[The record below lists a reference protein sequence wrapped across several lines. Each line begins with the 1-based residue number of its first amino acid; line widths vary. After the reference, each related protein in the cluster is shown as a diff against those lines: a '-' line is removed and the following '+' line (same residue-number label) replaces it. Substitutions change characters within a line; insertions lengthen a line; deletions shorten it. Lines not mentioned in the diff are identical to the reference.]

1 MTKNEVR
8 YGWSFYVLQL
18 LIFPSLLVLGNQ
30 LLRQPL
36 SEAALNFAL
45 FALNFLCTTVIFH
58 RFLLASGRRALEL
71 PFRCLRMAFFGLL
84 LYYGGIILVGTL
96 ILTLRPDFANANDAN
111 ILALTQDN
119 YPLMALGTIVL
130 VPITE
135 ETLYRGLIFRGLHQK
150 SRLAAYAVSTLVFAA
165 VHVVGYIGILDWE
178 LLGLSLVQYLPAGL
192 ALAWAYE
199 KADTIWAPILMHMTI
214 NQISITFMR

>member
-165 VHVVGYIGILDWE
+165 VHVVGYIGILDWG

>member
-8 YGWSFYVLQL
+8 FGWAFYVLQL
-18 LIFPSLLVLGNQ
+18 LILPSLLVWGNH
-30 LLRQPL
+30 LLLQPL

-58 RFLLASGRRALEL
+58 RFLLTSGQQALAA
-71 PFRCLRMAFFGLL
+71 PFRTLRMAFYGLL
-84 LYYGGIILVGTL
+84 LYYAGIILVGTL

-135 ETLYRGLIFRGLHQK
+135 ETLYRGLIFRGLHPK
-150 SRLAAYAVSTLVFAA
+150 SRLAAYAVSALVFAA
-165 VHVVGYIGILDWE
+165 VHVIGYIGTMDWG
-178 LLGLSLVQYLPAGL
+178 LLGLSLLQYLPAGL

>member
-1 MTKNEVR
+1 MIKDEVR
-8 YGWSFYVLQL
+8 YGWAFYVLQL
-18 LIFPSLLVLGNQ
+18 LILPSLLVWGNQ
-30 LLRQPL
+30 LLLHPL

-58 RFLLASGRRALEL
+58 RFLLASGRQALMT
-71 PFRCLRMAFFGLL
+71 PFRTLRMAVFGLL
-84 LYYGGIILVGTL
+84 LYYVGMALVVAL
-96 ILTLRPDFANANDAN
+96 ILALRPDFSNANDAN

-150 SRLAAYAVSTLVFAA
+150 SRLAAYAVSALVFAA
-165 VHVVGYIGILDWE
+165 VHVVSYIGTMDWG